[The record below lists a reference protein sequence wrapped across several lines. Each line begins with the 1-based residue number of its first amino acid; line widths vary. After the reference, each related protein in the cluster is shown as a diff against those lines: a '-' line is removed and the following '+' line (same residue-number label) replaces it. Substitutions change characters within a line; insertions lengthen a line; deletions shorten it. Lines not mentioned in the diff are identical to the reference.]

1 MRARPPS
8 DGIDPPAFSSL
19 LARLDPDPDRA
30 GDAYEQLRRALC
42 RFFDWR
48 GVAASDEAADEALD
62 RLARRLAAGEPVQD
76 VRSFAMGIARL
87 VSLEYHRRPEA
98 RTEWLDPAEADRVL
112 AAPPAVESDGRDR
125 CFDQCFGDLAS
136 DVREVMVRY
145 YGGTGRARIEARAAL
160 ARDLGVSQNALRL
173 RAQRV
178 RDRLEQCLR
187 RCLAGSPQPRKGAT
201 L

>member
-8 DGIDPPAFSSL
+8 DGIDSPAFSSL
-19 LARLDPDPDRA
+19 LARLDPDSDRA
-30 GDAYEQLRRALC
+30 GVAYEQLRRALC

-48 GVAASDEAADEALD
+48 AVAAADEAADDVLD

-98 RTEWLDPAEADRVL
+98 RAESLDPAVADRVVATL
-112 AAPPAVESDGRDR
+112 PAVESDGRDR
-125 CFDQCFGDLAS
+125 CFDRCFGDLPA

-145 YGGTGRARIEARAAL
+145 YGGTGRTRIEARAAL

-178 RDRLEQCLR
+178 RDRLEQCMR
-187 RCLAGSPQPRKGAT
+187 RCLAGTPQPGNGAT